1 MLVDRD
7 KPLGQVTPRVIAVVV
22 THDRRELLRGCLAA
36 LRGQRIAPAAIL
48 IIDNASRDGTP
59 RMLADAA
66 TTSPIPLRILRTT
79 DNLGGAGGFALGIET
94 ALAQSPDWLW
104 LMDDDCEPEPEAL
117 SELLGAARLIG
128 SAGAR
133 AGPIGFLAST
143 VLWSDGS
150 LHVMN
155 RPGQIG
161 LRGQAP
167 ALPGLI
173 PVDHAS
179 FVSLMVSASA
189 AGHCGLP
196 VAEFFI
202 GSDDVEYCWRIR
214 RAGFSGYHV
223 TRSRVWHRTPANVGM
238 DVWRIQVT
246 PEGLDRLALK
256 IRNLIAV
263 NRRRPWGWARES
275 LRVLL
280 LPLSWRWS
288 GVTADARRQLTRAAW
303 TGLTWRYERL
313 IRRPHSAPEEPD
325 AHPDHTA

>member
-22 THDRRELLRGCLAA
+22 THDRCELLRGCLAA
-36 LRGQRIAPAAIL
+36 LRCQRIAPAAIL
-48 IIDNASRDGTP
+48 IIDNVSSDGTQ

-66 TTSPIPLRILRTT
+66 TTSPIPLLIQRTT

-104 LMDDDCEPEPEAL
+104 LMDDDSEPEPEAL
-117 SELLGAARLIG
+117 SELLRAAWLID
-128 SAGAR
+128 STDERAR
-133 AGPIGFLAST
+133 PIGFLAST

-150 LHVMN
+150 PHVMN
-155 RPGQIG
+155 RPGRIS
-161 LRGQAP
+161 RHGQPP

-173 PVDHAS
+173 PIDHAS
-179 FVSLMVSASA
+179 FVSLLVSASA
-189 AGHCGLP
+189 VRHCGLP

-202 GSDDVEYCWRIR
+202 GSDDVEYCWRIKQ
-214 RAGFSGYHV
+214 AGFSGYHV
-223 TRSRVWHRTPANVGM
+223 TASRVWHRTSANVGM
-238 DVWRIQVT
+238 DVWRIAVT

-280 LPLSWRWS
+280 LPLIWRWS
-288 GVTADARRQLTRAAW
+288 GVPAGARRQLTQAAW

-313 IRRPHSAPEEPD
+313 IRHSRSALEEPD